1 MAVSQ
6 LSVFAEN
13 KPGGLRAMT
22 QQLAE
27 AGIDIRA
34 LSLAD
39 TQEYGV
45 VRMIVSDIA
54 RARAILSEKNF
65 LISVTPVVAVALP
78 DEPGA
83 LARAIAILCE
93 AELNVEY
100 LYAFVAPGTYA
111 CAILRV
117 MDVEKAEKLLSENG
131 FELLSEE
138 DVSRI

>member
-6 LSVFAEN
+6 ISVFAEN
-13 KPGGLRAMT
+13 KPGGLLAMT

-27 AGIDIRA
+27 ADIDIRA
-34 LSLAD
+34 MSLAD

-54 RARAILSEKNF
+54 RARDILAEKKF
-65 LISVTPVVAVALP
+65 LISVTPVAAVALP

-93 AELNVEY
+93 AGLNIEY
-100 LYAFVAPGTYA
+100 MYAFVAPSTYA

-117 MDVEKAEKLLSENG
+117 VDVEKAEKLLSENG

>member
-45 VRMIVSDIA
+45 VRMIVSDIE

>member
-45 VRMIVSDIA
+45 VRMIVSDIE

-65 LISVTPVVAVALP
+65 LISVTPVAAVALP